1 MAAAMEARVAEWTLE
16 AVAARFADAS
26 RTARRLPPARVQGYF
41 NVWPPIVRSPWERLS
56 QEDEPLRWGPPSP
69 QDVERML
76 EVMRWVQWLEVEQRH
91 LVWMR
96 AEHYEWDQIGR
107 RMGCCRQTAWR
118 RWRAA
123 LTRIAVELD
132 ACGLSR

>member
-1 MAAAMEARVAEWTLE
+1 MTEWTPSLVEERLSE
-16 AVAARFADAS
+16 AAFVLK
-26 RTARRLPPARVQGYF
+26 RLPAERRRGYF

-56 QEDEPLRWGPPSP
+56 QEEEPLRWGPPSP

-123 LTRIAVELD
+123 LGAIASALNRIAREPYQ
-132 ACGLSR
+132 

>member
-1 MAAAMEARVAEWTLE
+1 MG
-16 AVAARFADAS
+16 AVVSGGAS
-26 RTARRLPPARVQGYF
+26 AL
-41 NVWPPIVRSPWERLS
+41 
-56 QEDEPLRWGPPSP
+56 GPPSP
-69 QDVERML
+69 QDVEHML
-76 EVMRWVQWLEVEQRH
+76 EVMHWVQWLEVEQRH

-132 ACGLSR
+132 ACGLNR